1 MKAWI
6 KVSIIAICIFIGIF
20 LYLYNKKESSIDSLS
35 VNQGMIAPIKNPID
49 TSSWTNYTNNQLGFS
64 IKIPPEVP
72 TLYRCHPDGRQT
84 AETPLKVY
92 EDNQNG
98 AVYISQEYYYDA
110 NWSQTEQKFISNCDK
125 ITYSL
130 EYLKSEENKY
140 KSGLASHPF
149 LGWKIIINN
158 PQNDSE
164 VDSFVRQNF
173 GPTCSITSKNLQ
185 EDGNYQISITG
196 RNLTENGVAIMDET
210 CFTNFSYK
218 ILYSPDK
225 QKMMSVI
232 LGQECTFGTD
242 PSASPYQCY
251 DDEMIKSFKFE

>member
-6 KVSIIAICIFIGIF
+6 KASIATICILIGIF
-20 LYLYNKKESSIDSLS
+20 LYFCGKKESTEEAI
-35 VNQGMIAPIKNPID
+35 NQEMVAPVKIPVD
-49 TSSWTNYTNNQLGFS
+49 TSSWKNYTNSLLGFS

-72 TLYRCHPDGRQT
+72 TLYRCRPADRQT
-84 AETPLKVY
+84 ADTPLKVY

-110 NWSQTEQKFISNCDK
+110 NWSQPEQKFVGNCDK

-130 EYLKSEENKY
+130 EFLKNEEENKY
-140 KSGLASHPF
+140 TSGLASHPF

-158 PQNDSE
+158 PQNDNE
-164 VDSFVRQNF
+164 VDDFIKQNF
-173 GPTCSITSKNLQ
+173 GSTCTIISKNLQ
-185 EDGNYQISITG
+185 ENGYYQISITG
-196 RNLTENGVAIMDET
+196 RKNLKENGVAIMDET
-210 CFTNFSYK
+210 CYTNFSYK
-218 ILYSPDK
+218 ILYSPEE
-225 QKMMSVI
+225 QKLMSVI

-242 PSASPYQCY
+242 PSAYPYQCY